1 MIMSMILKTKSSY
14 YKQKEALI
22 EKATPSFASGIQ
34 RLGHISLGIK
44 R

>member
-1 MIMSMILKTKSSY
+1 MSMILKTKSSY
-14 YKQKEALI
+14 KQKAALI
-22 EKATPSFASGIQ
+22 EKAAPSFASGIQ